1 MVIDTSALLAI
12 LLDEAESDPSNGRC
26 DRTGPTPLL
35 SSVQLLEAAIVIEAK
50 KGAAGGRELD
60 ILLHRAQVQIVNFT
74 AELAESAREAWRR
87 WGRGRHPAGLNFC
100 DCCAYALAQQLGEPL
115 LFKGEDF
122 RRTTCRQQCERGLHA
137 PGGCRRGALKGRPGY
152 LRKERRVRA

>member
-12 LLDEAESDPSNGRC
+12 LLGEADA
-26 DRTGPTPLL
+26 DRMIAAMERDQRRLL
-35 SSVQLLEAAIVIEAK
+35 SAVQLLESAIVIEAK

-60 ILLHRAQVQIVNFT
+60 LLMHRAQIQVVNFT
-74 AELAESAREAWRR
+74 AELAEVARGAWRQ
-87 WGRGRHPAGLNFC
+87 WGKGRHPAGLNFC

-122 RRTTCRQQCERGLHA
+122 RRTD
-137 PGGCRRGALKGRPGY
+137 
-152 LRKERRVRA
+152 VRIAE